1 MANCLRLTVLTLLL
15 FAGLQADAMGRDA
28 WYLLQRI
35 FRYTSVFDTCRQDT
49 TTTYAYQKYILQTR
63 RRNVI
68 LLSVPTMYT
77 IAHGGDREYI
87 GEAYDRVSAHGL
99 QGISATRILERSTF
113 PRGRRAM
120 PTMLKY
126 LTPRLYDKV
135 LIDRHILSPFH
146 RSNRNYYRYRLD
158 SVVRDTAYLHFRP
171 RVNNTQLVSGQARVM
186 IWSGHILD
194 VNLRGEYDMVQF
206 HIFLNM
212 GRDGIQTLIPKD
224 CRLDATFRFLGNN
237 IHMDYRARYG
247 MPDTLSG
254 RIVDCGDSAAI
265 ARIRPF
271 PLTPHEQAL
280 FARKYAEADS
290 IAADTAATQKRGKT
304 AARWMWDNIGE
315 RLLTRVKSNFGN
327 HDQGYFRISP
337 LLNPLYLGYS
347 GRRGLTYKIDIRG
360 NYYFGSNSLIETR
373 LKAGYSFKQRQFYFN
388 IPVTYYFDR
397 RHTGFLRA
405 EVGNGNHITN
415 STVAEAIK
423 SEHRD
428 SVDWSRM
435 NLSYFRDTFA
445 KLTVSYDPLSWLT
458 VEAALVTH
466 RRTAID
472 KAAYIEA
479 GRPTHYT
486 STAPMLELRFR
497 PWGNNG
503 PVIAADYERS
513 IRGFMGAN
521 IAYERYEFDAQYNLH
536 LSPLSSVQA
545 RTGTGFYT
553 HRGKDWFFLDYTNF
567 HDSNLPGGWNDEW
580 ANNFELL
587 NSNWYNASD
596 YYIRTN
602 VTYESPLLALS
613 WIPLAGRFIEKER
626 IYVNVLHVRKLHPY
640 IEYGYGFATRLFS
653 IGLFVGQSNGK
664 FEGFGCK
671 FGFELFRQ
679 W

>member
-1 MANCLRLTVLTLLL
+1 MANSLRLTILTLLL

-35 FRYTSVFDTCRQDT
+35 FKYASVIDTCGQQPST
-49 TTTYAYQKYILQTR
+49 FYAYQKYMLQTR

-77 IAHGGDREYI
+77 IAHGGEREYV
-87 GEAYDRVSAHGL
+87 GEAYDCVTSHGL
-99 QGISATRILERSTF
+99 HDFSSTRLLERSTF
-113 PRGRRAM
+113 PHGRRAM
-120 PTMLKY
+120 PTLLKY

-186 IWSGHILD
+186 IWSGCILSAD
-194 VNLRGEYDMVQF
+194 LRGEYDMVRF
-206 HIFLNM
+206 HLSIDM
-212 GRDGIQTLIPKD
+212 GRNGVRTLIPD
-224 CRLDATFRFLGNN
+224 GCRLDATFRFLGNDL
-237 IHMDYRARYG
+237 HMDYLAQYNLPAVLTDSITDRS
-247 MPDTLSG
+247 DT
-254 RIVDCGDSAAI
+254 AAI
-265 ARIRPF
+265 ARIRPL
-271 PLTPHEQAL
+271 PLTVQEQAV
-280 FARKYAEADS
+280 FDRRYALADS
-290 IAADTAATQKRGKT
+290 LAADTAATRKRSKN

-315 RLLTRVKSNFGN
+315 RLLTRIKSNFGN
-327 HDQGYFRISP
+327 RDQGNFRISP

-360 NYYFGSNSLIETR
+360 NYFFSANSLIETR
-373 LKAGYSFKQRQFYFN
+373 LKAGYSFKQRQFYFS
-388 IPVTYYFDR
+388 IPLTYYFDR
-397 RHTGFLRA
+397 RRTGFLRA

-415 STVAEAIK
+415 STVADAIK

-428 SVDWSRM
+428 SVDWNRM
-435 NLSYFRDTFA
+435 NLSYFRDMYA
-445 KLTVSYDPLSWLT
+445 KFTASYDPLPWLT
-458 VEAALVTH
+458 VEAAIVTH

-479 GRPTHYT
+479 GLPTHYT

-497 PWGNNG
+497 PWGSRG
-503 PVIAADYERS
+503 PVFAADYERS
-513 IRGFMGAN
+513 IRGVMGAN
-521 IAYERYEFDAQYNLH
+521 ITYERYEFDAQYNLH
-536 LSPLSSVQA
+536 LSPLSAIQA

-596 YYIRTN
+596 YYIRSN

-640 IEYGYGFATRLFS
+640 IEYGYGFATRAFS

-671 FGFELFRQ
+671 FGFELFRH